1 MPKFIL
7 VCIKIGWQLH
17 NGCTCWNKMTREKSQ
32 VRPEKKILPIGEN
45 RNVFGGLAVI
55 ATKK

>member
-7 VCIKIGWQLH
+7 VWNKIGWQLH
-17 NGCTCWNKMTREKSQ
+17 NGCTRWNKKTREKSQ
-32 VRPEKKILPIGEN
+32 VRPDKKIHPKGEN

-55 ATKK
+55 VTKK

>member
-1 MPKFIL
+1 
-7 VCIKIGWQLH
+7 
-17 NGCTCWNKMTREKSQ
+17 MTREKSQ